1 MVVKAVIGSI
11 AQICGGK
18 WVRCK
23 NKPQTSSTRGTCCN
37 ISTVFDVITCFFEKP
52 NIEEQHSE
60 NAGGL
65 HPVHCSAAPTNEPAR
80 ALYLH
85 SSNHM
90 RAVCTT
96 EGALGVRGGPRLDY
110 SRGVRWA
117 PITHAKPHS
126 TQTHPTS
133 PSLHCYQPNSPLK
146 GKCLQII
153 QHHSHASGA
162 QQMGE
167 HRG

>member
-1 MVVKAVIGSI
+1 MLQHINRVWRHNV
-11 AQICGGK
+11 
-18 WVRCK
+18 
-23 NKPQTSSTRGTCCN
+23 
-37 ISTVFDVITCFFEKP
+37 FFEKP
-52 NIEEQHSE
+52 NIEERDAQWECRGAPS
-60 NAGGL
+60 
-65 HPVHCSAAPTNEPAR
+65 SAAPTNEPAR

-85 SSNHM
+85 SSSHM

-167 HRG
+167 HRGWHMGEDNRDGEKQTSRQGDLWSNLTQFNQWTKNL

>member
-1 MVVKAVIGSI
+1 MM
-11 AQICGGK
+11 
-18 WVRCK
+18 
-23 NKPQTSSTRGTCCN
+23 
-37 ISTVFDVITCFFEKP
+37 
-52 NIEEQHSE
+52 HSK

-65 HPVHCSAAPTNEPAR
+65 HPAPTNEPAR
-80 ALYLH
+80 ALYLLH

-133 PSLHCYQPNSPLK
+133 PSLHCYQPSSPLK

-153 QHHSHASGA
+153 LMLQVHSKWESIEDDIWAKIIVMERNRRVAKVIFGRRCNLT
-162 QQMGE
+162 QFNQWTKNL
-167 HRG
+167 

>member
-1 MVVKAVIGSI
+1 MQFNNEIQYAVPTVWFWPIFNILQLFLQIQRSHNWVNGSKKARKLVVKAVIGSI

-52 NIEEQHSE
+52 NIEERDAQWECRGAPS
-60 NAGGL
+60 
-65 HPVHCSAAPTNEPAR
+65 SAAPTNEPAR

-110 SRGVRWA
+110 SRG
-117 PITHAKPHS
+117 
-126 TQTHPTS
+126 
-133 PSLHCYQPNSPLK
+133 LN
-146 GKCLQII
+146 
-153 QHHSHASGA
+153 
-162 QQMGE
+162 
-167 HRG
+167 